1 MYKIQSIPVLSV
13 NIIGIPTCSQYLLT
27 LFVRRPDDGHVRTET
42 YSLTHNKAWCV
53 WRKLFYYSSTEL

>member
-42 YSLTHNKAWCV
+42 YSLTHNKA
-53 WRKLFYYSSTEL
+53 